1 MKKIFYLSTCD
12 TNRRIMKE
20 IGVDDSWERQ
30 EIKTNPITEQ
40 QLEQLKEK
48 AGSYENLFSKRAI
61 KYRTLGLK
69 EKNLTEKDYKKY
81 LLEDYTFLKRP
92 VVLLD
97 DEIFIGNSKKT
108 IEAIK
113 EKLGIS

>member
-20 IGVDDSWERQ
+20 IGVDNSWEQQ
-30 EIKTNPITEQ
+30 EIKTNPLTEK
-40 QLEQLKEK
+40 QLEELKEK
-48 AGSYENLFSKRAI
+48 VGSYENLFSKRAI

-69 EKNLTEKDYKKY
+69 EKNLTEEDYKQY

-92 VVLLD
+92 VIVID
-97 DEIFIGNSKKT
+97 NEVFVGNSKKT
-108 IEAIK
+108 VEAVK
-113 EKLGIS
+113 EKLGI

>member
-1 MKKIFYLSTCD
+1 MNKIFYLNTCD

-20 IGVDDSWERQ
+20 IGVDDSWEQQ
-30 EIKTNPITEQ
+30 EIKTNPITEK
-40 QLEQLKEK
+40 QLEELKEK
-48 AGSYENLFSKRAI
+48 VGSYENLFSKRAI

-69 EKNLTEKDYKKY
+69 DMKLTEEDYKKY

-92 VVLLD
+92 VVLID
-97 DEIFIGNSKKT
+97 DEIFVGNSKKT

-113 EKLGIS
+113 AKLGM